1 MVINNWIIYNTMAQT
16 YFNPFFRFNNTLI
29 NATHI
34 LSVDA
39 NKTGFDFW
47 GVTINL
53 LTPEGTDQLRWN
65 VFDHGDN
72 VKNNK
77 IAIEW
82 LDEINESIRLVYS
95 QNQHQLLQKQPN
107 ES

>member
-1 MVINNWIIYNTMAQT
+1 MAQT
-16 YFNPFFRFNNTLI
+16 YLNPFFRFNNTLI

-39 NKTGFDFW
+39 NKDGFGCW

-65 VFDHGDN
+65 APDQGDI

-77 IAIEW
+77 IAIKW
-82 LDEINESIRLVYS
+82 IDKINESIQLVYS
-95 QNQHQLLQKQPN
+95 QNQPQLLQKHPN

>member
-1 MVINNWIIYNTMAQT
+1 MAQT

-39 NKTGFDFW
+39 NKDGFGCW
-47 GVTINL
+47 GVIIDV
-53 LTPEGTDQLRWN
+53 LTPKDTKQLRWN
-65 VFDHGDN
+65 VSDRGDI
-72 VKNNK
+72 VENNK

-82 LDEINESIRLVYS
+82 LDEINESIGLVYS
-95 QNQHQLLQKQPN
+95 QNQPQLLQKHPN